1 MSTPQAATER
11 GVGPARAPRRRST
24 PSWQRCGSACVRW
37 SRPTATLERE
47 VVQHRLAE
55 ELARAQ
61 TRMLIRSLGILAAE
75 SNLDKFLGHVL
86 KVTVQQLNC
95 VGGTL
100 WFPDPLTDSIRLHL
114 EYLDA
119 RIIPAAESHHPAVL
133 RPLPVG
139 GRGVSTFPTDRPET
153 YVLSVEVAGMPEE
166 NRAYIN
172 SLGVRT
178 LLTVPM
184 LLGKETVGWICVRS
198 SKSDPAELES
208 KIHLAEA
215 LANQATLAVQ
225 MARLGEQAREAAVLG
240 ERNRIAREIHDTL
253 AQGFTGVVVNLEAA
267 NRTLRKHNVEL
278 ALEHIEHARGLAKAC
293 LDEARLSVR
302 ALRPDPLQQAD
313 LIQALQAQIGRMAA
327 SGTVARFAT
336 LGEKVPLPR
345 EAQGELLRIAQEC
358 ITNVMK
364 HAQAQQVEVTLAFGP
379 DAVSLSVTDDG
390 VGFDPDGHHEG
401 FGLLGM
407 RERAQRIGARLV
419 VTSAPGQGT
428 RVETV
433 LPAHPR
439 PRSLSSPHAQPQTI
453 SRDRGAPRRRGRGS
467 AWTHPRADR
476 RRPPAGA
483 AGVGGDHQHGRGRHG
498 DRRSR

>member
-1 MSTPQAATER
+1 MAQSATQRETSRQITEETLGRDVAQLQERVRLLEQAN
-11 GVGPARAPRRRST
+11 RA
-24 PSWQRCGSACVRW
+24 
-37 SRPTATLERE
+37 LERE

-55 ELARAQ
+55 ESARAQ

-100 WFPDPLTDSIRLHL
+100 WFPDPLTGSIRLHL
-114 EYLDA
+114 EYLDS
-119 RIIPAAESHHPAVL
+119 RIIPAAQSHHPAVL
-133 RPLPVG
+133 QPLPVG
-139 GRGVSTFPTDRPET
+139 GRGVSTFPTDHPET
-153 YVLSVEVAGMPEE
+153 YALSVEVAGMPEE

-198 SKSDPAELES
+198 SKPDPADLES

-253 AQGFTGVVVNLEAA
+253 AQGFTGVLVNLEAA
-267 NRTLRKHNVEL
+267 SRTLRKHNVEL
-278 ALEHIEHARGLAKAC
+278 ALEHIEDARGLAKAG

-313 LIQALQAQIGRMAA
+313 LIQALQTQVARMAA
-327 SGTVARFAT
+327 SGTVAHFAT
-336 LGEKVPLPR
+336 LGEKVVLPR

-364 HAQAQQVEVTLAFGP
+364 HAQAQRVDLTLAFCTEG
-379 DAVSLSVTDDG
+379 VSLSVTDDG
-390 VGFDPDGHHEG
+390 VGFDPDAHHEG
-401 FGLLGM
+401 FGLLGI
-407 RERAQRIGARLV
+407 RERAQRIGARLS
-419 VTSAPGQGT
+419 VTSAAGHGT
-428 RVETV
+428 RIETL
-433 LPAHPR
+433 LPAH
-439 PRSLSSPHAQPQTI
+439 S
-453 SRDRGAPRRRGRGS
+453 
-467 AWTHPRADR
+467 
-476 RRPPAGA
+476 
-483 AGVGGDHQHGRGRHG
+483 
-498 DRRSR
+498 

>member
-1 MSTPQAATER
+1 MDAQQLATER
-11 GVGPARAPRRRST
+11 RAATQGTEPTLDSPPAELKERIRVLEQANRA
-24 PSWQRCGSACVRW
+24 
-37 SRPTATLERE
+37 LERE
-47 VVQHRLAE
+47 VVQHRMAE

-100 WFPDPLTDSIRLHL
+100 WFPDPLTGHIRLHL
-114 EYLDA
+114 EYLNS
-119 RIIPAAESHHPAVL
+119 RIIPASESHHPAVL

-153 YVLSVEVAGMPEE
+153 YVLCDEVAGMPEE

-198 SKSDPAELES
+198 GKSDPAELES

-240 ERNRIAREIHDTL
+240 ERNRIARDIHDTL
-253 AQGFTGVVVNLEAA
+253 AQGFTGVVVNLAAA

-278 ALEHIEHARGLAKAC
+278 ALEHIEHARGLAQVC

-302 ALRPDPLQQAD
+302 ALRPDPLQQGD

-327 SGTVARFAT
+327 SGTTARFT
-336 LGEKVPLPR
+336 LLGDKVALPR

-358 ITNVMK
+358 ITNAMK
-364 HAQAQQVEVTLAFGP
+364 HAQAQQVEVSLAFTP
-379 DAVSLSVTDDG
+379 ENVTLTVADDG
-390 VGFDPDGHHEG
+390 VGFDPEAHHEG

-419 VTSAPGQGT
+419 VTSDRGQGA
-428 RVETV
+428 RVET
-433 LPAHPR
+433 LLALHP
-439 PRSLSSPHAQPQTI
+439 
-453 SRDRGAPRRRGRGS
+453 
-467 AWTHPRADR
+467 
-476 RRPPAGA
+476 
-483 AGVGGDHQHGRGRHG
+483 
-498 DRRSR
+498 